1 MTQMDEDAPA
11 LAGVAAQAVHVLN
24 DATCASVQSPGLD
37 GLTDTEAVVV
47 SLTRLAE
54 DLQDTAA
61 HLDDFLIEQLTEDR
75 ITGHDGSDATA
86 ATAVLSAR
94 HALEQ
99 VRVTAGHMATLLNQA
114 ELAMLALRSTAA
126 PERGRS

>member
-24 DATCASVQSPGLD
+24 DATCASVQTPGLG
-37 GLTDTEAVVV
+37 GLADTEAVVV

-54 DLQDTAA
+54 ELQDTAA
-61 HLDDFLIEQLTEDR
+61 HLDGFLIEQLTEDR

-86 ATAVLSAR
+86 SAAVLSAR

-99 VRVTAGHMATLLNQA
+99 VRVMAGHMATLLNQA
-114 ELAMLALRSTAA
+114 ELAMLALRPTAA
-126 PERGRS
+126 PERGGN